1 MFYNF
6 DTQYYR
12 IKTCYYLYG
21 VNANNALFDAN
32 NSLFAL
38 ETMTI

>member
-1 MFYNF
+1 MFCNF
-6 DTQYYR
+6 DTEYYR
-12 IKTCYYLYG
+12 IKTIYHLYG